1 MQVWPAP
8 LVFSH
13 VTLARSRPLT
23 CVSFFAF
30 FSTDFR
36 VKVRLLAVCLH
47 TILQIFSFY
56 FLKRC
61 QYFISALTRCGHEQ
75 VLLWCHAVK
84 LTSFCG
90 MAVNPVR
97 TLVPR
102 LKQLPRKCKRG
113 ILMVILAIW
122 QQSML
127 TSFKQ
132 SMFRGKEDKYVEKT
146 VVFYC
151 ASMENTN

>member
-1 MQVWPAP
+1 MRVWPAP
-8 LVFSH
+8 LAFSH

-36 VKVRLLAVCLH
+36 VKVRLLAVCLP

-56 FLKRC
+56 FIKRC
-61 QYFISALTRCGHEQ
+61 QYLISALTRCGHER

-97 TLVPR
+97 ILVPR

-113 ILMVILAIW
+113 ILMVIFSNLTAIDVNFF
-122 QQSML
+122 Q
-127 TSFKQ
+127 TANVP
-132 SMFRGKEDKYVEKT
+132 GKKYNYVEKT
-146 VVFYC
+146 VFYC
-151 ASMENTN
+151 ASVEITN